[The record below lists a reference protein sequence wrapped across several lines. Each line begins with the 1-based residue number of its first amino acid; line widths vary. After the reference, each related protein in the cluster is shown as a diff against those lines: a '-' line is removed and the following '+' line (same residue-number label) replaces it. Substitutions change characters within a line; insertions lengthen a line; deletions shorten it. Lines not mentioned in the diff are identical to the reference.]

1 MRIAGLILAGGQGR
15 RLTRDKGWSL
25 VGGVPIV
32 QRVRD
37 ALAPVVQELLLVG
50 DAELPPDWPVR
61 RVPDELP
68 GTGPLAA
75 MLTGMTAAPADVYLI
90 VAWDMPFVTAELLHY
105 LAAKCQDADAVVPHI
120 GGRNQPLCAAY
131 AASCLPAI
139 EQCVAQGLRRA
150 DAFLPRVTVKRPTD
164 TELSQFG
171 DLHRLFL
178 NVNTP
183 EDLSLAE
190 GLASR

>member
-15 RLTRDKGWSL
+15 RLTREKGWCT
-25 VGGVPIV
+25 VGDVPIV

-50 DAELPPDWPVR
+50 DAQLPPDWPLR
-61 RVPDELP
+61 RVPDETP
-68 GTGPLAA
+68 GAGPLAA
-75 MLTGMTAAPADVYLI
+75 MLTGMKAAVADVYLI
-90 VAWDMPFVTAELLHY
+90 VAWDMPFVTAELLRY
-105 LAAKCQDADAVVPHI
+105 LVAECRDADAVVPHI
-120 GGRNQPLCAAY
+120 GGRDQPLCAAY
-131 AASCLPAI
+131 AASCRPVTG
-139 EQCVAQGLRRA
+139 QCVADGLRRA

-171 DLHRLFL
+171 DPHRLFL

-190 GLASR
+190 ELARR